1 MTSQNGS
8 QGITEHLLPNI
19 SQSKGNKAMK
29 FSQLIDNY
37 KNNFFKNHEE
47 NDLGRLVPDLFLF
60 LKRNV
65 MLLTIK
71 TMIPKSIGPS

>member
-19 SQSKGNKAMK
+19 SQSKGNEAMK
-29 FSQLIDNY
+29 FSQLIDNN

-47 NDLGRLVPDLFLF
+47 NDFGRLVPDLFLF

-71 TMIPKSIGPS
+71 TLIPKSIGPS

>member
-19 SQSKGNKAMK
+19 SQSKGSKTMK
-29 FSQLIDNY
+29 FSQLIDNN